1 MVFLKRPALPKM
13 FDIVLQYLELHYQ
26 HDELTLKELSYRL
39 VMLLAILL
47 RTAVSDFTLFI
58 CVFNEDE

>member
-1 MVFLKRPALPKM
+1 M
-13 FDIVLQYLELHYQ
+13 LQYSELHYS

-47 RTAVSDFTLFI
+47 RTAVSDFKLFI